1 MTDYGSKYTG
11 LIAAQWQEFA
21 NNMVMDKY
29 GTYEQGSRFSEE
41 KEYLFFIDYIY
52 FGQLFIEDKSVSY
65 PLYKLPIYDCPQ
77 LLLNLMRVVF

>member
-1 MTDYGSKYTG
+1 MELMSKVRDFQKKKN
-11 LIAAQWQEFA
+11 IF
-21 NNMVMDKY
+21 
-29 GTYEQGSRFSEE
+29 
-41 KEYLFFIDYIY
+41 FFIDYIY

>member
-1 MTDYGSKYTG
+1 MNYYDNYDFISNFANDSSIYKEMTDYGSKYTG

-41 KEYLFFIDYIY
+41 KEYLFFY
-52 FGQLFIEDKSVSY
+52 
-65 PLYKLPIYDCPQ
+65 
-77 LLLNLMRVVF
+77 